1 MKNEMIIC
9 DQQPIY
15 ALGCAVFLKEAS
27 YIDQYYYIKTIDE
40 LIQLHPIDTSKC
52 LMIDCSLLPLNQN
65 HIMQQIIQIKNAIP
79 IILLY
84 NNEDDMTLFKI
95 IEWGF
100 SNIVSRHAQRDVL
113 TKAFEM
119 AMSGRVYFSP
129 DISIKVIQLINTM
142 DQFYLYEKVS
152 ALTKEDKYILIRI
165 CDQASSKEIASELGY
180 SKRTVEG
187 HRTRLMQLFDVKN
200 LAGLVKVAFETKL
213 YQDYLSNPGLYLI
226 T

>member
-1 MKNEMIIC
+1 MIIC

-15 ALGCAVFLKEAS
+15 ALGCAVYFKEVS
-27 YIDQYYYIKTIDE
+27 FIDQYYYLKSIDD
-40 LIQLHPIDTSKC
+40 LMHLHSMDNSKC
-52 LMIDCSLLPLNQN
+52 LMIDCSLLPLQN
-65 HIMQQIIQIKNAIP
+65 HQMMQQIIQIKNTIP

-84 NNEDDMTLFKI
+84 NNEDDLTLFKI

-100 SNIVSRHAQRDVL
+100 SNIVSRHAQREVL
-113 TKAFEM
+113 TRSFEM
-119 AMSGRVYFSP
+119 AVSERVYFSP
-129 DISIKVIQLINTM
+129 DIAKKVMHMTNTM
-142 DQFYLYEKVS
+142 DQMHLHDKVFS
-152 ALTKEDKYILIRI
+152 LTKEDKYILIRI
-165 CDQASSKEIASELGY
+165 CDQASSKEIASELRL

>member
-1 MKNEMIIC
+1 
-9 DQQPIY
+9 
-15 ALGCAVFLKEAS
+15 
-27 YIDQYYYIKTIDE
+27 
-40 LIQLHPIDTSKC
+40 
-52 LMIDCSLLPLNQN
+52 
-65 HIMQQIIQIKNAIP
+65 
-79 IILLY
+79 
-84 NNEDDMTLFKI
+84 MTLFKI

-180 SKRTVEG
+180 SKRTIEG